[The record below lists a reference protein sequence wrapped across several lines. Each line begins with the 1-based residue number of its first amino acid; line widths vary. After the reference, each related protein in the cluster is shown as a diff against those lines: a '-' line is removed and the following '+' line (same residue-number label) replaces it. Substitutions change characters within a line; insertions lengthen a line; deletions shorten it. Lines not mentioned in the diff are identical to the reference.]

1 MKTTN
6 VQSARDLKNIERK
19 NITKINGVGFNE
31 NYPMLTISNK
41 NVSYYDVDSQGD
53 LFLNAPFEVT
63 MNIETE
69 NTDFNRLT
77 LKALLLSVITELKFN
92 EPIHPNPKD
101 IKKAYKEATQLPKNA
116 SNEKVLQA
124 LRLTYKEN
132 DLEEDF
138 LRIIKKF

>member
-1 MKTTN
+1 MDKREGEKEGYKPLRLTTN
-6 VQSARDLKNIERK
+6 RQENESSIKNRQP
-19 NITKINGVGFNE
+19 TQ
-31 NYPMLTISNK
+31 P
-41 NVSYYDVDSQGD
+41 QGQNNNRNRI
-53 LFLNAPFEVT
+53 FKQKT
-63 MNIETE
+63 MNSETE

-92 EPIHPNPKD
+92 EPIHPNAKN

-124 LRLTYKEN
+124 LHLTYKEN

-138 LRIIKKF
+138 LRIVKKFGAENYLQTSNK